1 MECTVRAAYPPKPA
15 SSAST
20 GMKTL
25 NHGAPKSIL
34 HVNFE
39 PEPHEMQE
47 RKKKYLTAKYGQHQM
62 SLIKKRLR
70 VEMWMYEQLQ
80 SLYGC
85 TDDSDNYDVEI
96 DLDELLDIEADGAKK
111 QWLLNKLVNAKDS
124 RAAVERFVGELLQRA
139 KTL

>member
-1 MECTVRAAYPPKPA
+1 MECTIRTTYSPKPA
-15 SSAST
+15 SSASS

-25 NHGAPKSIL
+25 NHNASKSIL

-39 PEPHEMQE
+39 TESHEMQE

-85 TDDSDNYDVEI
+85 TDDSENYDVEI
-96 DLDELLDIEADGAKK
+96 DLDELLDIEADTAKK
-111 QWLLNKLVNAKDS
+111 QWLLNKLDNAKDS
-124 RAAVERFVGELLQRA
+124 QAAVERFVCELLQRA